1 MGRIRIGV
9 ATMAL
14 LAGGGVVAA
23 GTTPGA
29 ADPPSGD
36 AARKAACGVL
46 TTTPRYAGD
55 VPSPQ
60 ESLGF
65 ELGSHQTTVRQLYKY
80 MNVIDRSSDKVVS
93 GTAGRTATG
102 TPLKYALLSTKGNVK
117 PARLRKIA
125 SDAAKLRDPS
135 LPRGQ
140 AKAIQKRMPAI
151 LWLTGNVHGDEAAAG
166 DAGLQIMYEL
176 ADRTDCVA
184 KRITDNALVGFI
196 PSQNPDGRTADTR
209 ENSYAFDM
217 NRDWFSQTQPETNAK
232 LDLLRK
238 YPPQLFIDE
247 HGMGGD
253 GYFFPPNTDPTYH
266 ETSSQSVG
274 WINNLYGAANAA
286 SFTAEGLDFETYES
300 GYDLFFQGYG
310 DSVPTTQFGAAGM
323 TFEVGQDAAYP
334 DQTYKHYLSGISS
347 LYAGATHRKSIV
359 TDWHKGY
366 VQAERQGRQCRLEPN
381 EVYNPGNTVQQPVPS
396 MRVCGYF
403 LSSGT
408 VAKKRDLAV
417 VVQRLQDAGVK
428 VYRLTKPVHVSDFT
442 EYGRTPDDATMQ
454 RGTYWIPMDQAEK
467 HWVQAMLNENT
478 YVPFPYFYD
487 VSGWSMALLS
497 NLEGGYTGTK
507 VQQSALAPLPR
518 QKVGP
523 MPLPQKLPEVGVLS
537 RDSSP
542 FRPSQS
548 AGWLRWRLDRDWEVP
563 NVDVRPSQVSESTL
577 SGLDT
582 LIVPDT
588 DAERM
593 ADLIGAEGAD
603 ALRTW
608 VDQGGHLIGWQGG
621 TELAAQLGLSTAVLT
636 EPTGQAPGTL
646 FRTNVSGNSP
656 LTKGV
661 GSDDWVMYDSDPL
674 MAAGDP
680 ADVVAAYPAADSDD
694 WYVSGYQEGAEELGE
709 TAFEVSEPVGSGDV
723 TVFASDPNFRAFS
736 DGTARLLYNAILT
749 SRGTQA
755 RQADLAPRAESNARA
770 ADVERARGAA
780 SRLDRVYDPA
790 VAVRVADAD
799 VAAATDVLRGHG
811 ADVRVARSGDTA
823 TVYVPAGRRA
833 SADPAGWVRDLP
845 AALEDA
851 GVEPLSIDTP

>member
-1 MGRIRIGV
+1 MGRIGIGV
-9 ATMAL
+9 AATAL
-14 LAGGGVVAA
+14 VVSGGTLAV
-23 GTTPGA
+23 GTTTGA
-29 ADPPSGD
+29 ADPPSAD
-36 AARKAACGVL
+36 QARKACGVL
-46 TTTPRYAGD
+46 TTTPEYAGG

-60 ESLGF
+60 ETLGF
-65 ELGSHQTTVRQLYKY
+65 ELGDHPATTRQLHRY
-80 MNVIDRSSDKVVS
+80 MGVIDRNSDKVVTA
-93 GTAGRTATG
+93 TAGHTAKG

-117 PARLRKIA
+117 PAKLKKI
-125 SDAAKLRDPS
+125 SRDAAKLRDPD

-140 AKAIQKRMPAI
+140 AKAIAKRMPTI
-151 LWLTGNVHGDEAAAG
+151 LWLTGNVHGNEHAAG

-184 KRITDNALVGFI
+184 KRISKNALVGFM
-196 PSQNPDGRTADTR
+196 PVQNPDGRTSDTR

-217 NRDWFSQTQPETNAK
+217 NRDWFAQTQPGTNAK
-232 LDLLRK
+232 LALLRK
-238 YPPQLFIDE
+238 YPPQLFVDE

-266 ETSSQSVG
+266 ETSSQSVN

-286 SFTAEGLDFETYES
+286 SFTSEGLDFETYQA

-323 TFEVGQDAAYP
+323 TFEVGQEAPFA
-334 DQTYKHYLSGISS
+334 DQTYKHYLSGMSS
-347 LYAGATHRKSIV
+347 LYEGASNRRSILR
-359 TDWHKGY
+359 DWHKGY
-366 VQAERQGRQCRLEPN
+366 VQAQRQGKQCRLEPN

-396 MRVCGYF
+396 RAVCGYF

-408 VAKKRDLAV
+408 KAKQRDLAS

-428 VYRLTKPVHVSDFT
+428 VYRLTKPVRVSDFR
-442 EYGRTPDDATMQ
+442 EYGRAPRRETMQ
-454 RGTYWIPMDQAEK
+454 RGTYWVPMAQAEK

-487 VSGWSMALLS
+487 VSGWSSALLS
-497 NLEGGYTGTK
+497 NLEGGYTGAK
-507 VQQSALAPLPR
+507 VKQSALELLPR
-518 QKVGP
+518 QRVRP
-523 MPLPQKLPEVGVLS
+523 MPLPSKLPSVGVLS
-537 RDSSP
+537 SDPSP
-542 FRPSQS
+542 YRPSQS
-548 AGWLRWRLDRDWEVP
+548 AGWLRWRLDNDWKIP
-563 NVDVRPSQVSESTL
+563 NADVRPSQVSESTL
-577 SGLDT
+577 SRLDT

-593 ADLIGAEGAD
+593 ADLIGADGAE

-608 VDQGGHLIGWQGG
+608 VDNGGHLVAWQGG
-621 TELAAQLGLSTAVLT
+621 TQLAAQLGLSRAVLA

-646 FRTNVSGNSP
+646 FRVNVAGNSP

-661 GSDDWVMYDSDPL
+661 GDDNWVMYDSDAV
-674 MAAGDP
+674 MTAADP
-680 ADVVAAYPAADSDD
+680 ANVVASYPAADSDD

-709 TAFEVSEPVGSGDV
+709 TAFEISEPVGRGDV

-736 DGTARLLYNAILT
+736 DGTARMLFDAIVA
-749 SRGTQA
+749 SRGAEA
-755 RQADLAPRAESNARA
+755 RQVGAAPRA
-770 ADVERARGAA
+770 GAK
-780 SRLDRVYDPA
+780 
-790 VAVRVADAD
+790 VR
-799 VAAATDVLRGHG
+799 ATDVAKARKAAQQLVHPYG
-811 ADVRVARSGDTA
+811 AALQVRVDRSDAEATAEVVREHAANVRVERSGETA

-845 AALEDA
+845 ATLDDA